1 MKPYIVQVI
10 SEEGDAMLLDIFLTF
25 FKVGS
30 FTIGGGYAML
40 PIIQQEVVDKKKWLG
55 EEEFLDSIAVTNS
68 LPGPLAINC
77 ATFVGYKTAGLPGAV
92 SAALGAVMPSFL
104 IILIIAMFFGSI
116 KDNSVVQ
123 NVFAGIR
130 PAVVALIAYALV
142 KLVKSMGI
150 NFINVSIGIA
160 ALALILFLD
169 IHPII
174 TIVIFGSTGFFLFR
188 KEEKQ

>member
-1 MKPYIVQVI
+1 
-10 SEEGDAMLLDIFLTF
+10 MLLDIFFTF
-25 FKVGS
+25 FKIGT

-40 PIIQQEVVDKKKWLG
+40 PVIQGEVVDKKGWLS

-77 ATFVGYKTAGLPGAV
+77 ATFVGYRKAGFAGAV

-104 IILIIAMFFGSI
+104 IILLIAMFFGRI
-116 KDNSVVQ
+116 QENPYVEH
-123 NVFAGIR
+123 VFAGIR

-150 NFINVSIGIA
+150 NAVNVSIAIA
-160 ALALILFLD
+160 VLLSILLLD
-169 IHPII
+169 LHPIV
-174 TIVIFGSTGFFLFR
+174 TIVICGFLGFFLFR
-188 KEEKQ
+188 REEKA

>member
-1 MKPYIVQVI
+1 
-10 SEEGDAMLLDIFLTF
+10 MLIDIFLTF
-25 FKVGS
+25 FKIGS

-40 PIIQQEVVDKKKWLG
+40 PIIQQEVVDRKKWLG

-77 ATFVGYKTAGLPGAV
+77 ATFVGYKKAGLPGAV

-104 IILIIAMFFGSI
+104 IILVIAVFFSSI
-116 KDNSVVQ
+116 QDNAVVE
-123 NVFAGIR
+123 NIFSGIR

-150 NFINVSIGIA
+150 NLVNVSMSVGVLLLILLLDFHPIA
-160 ALALILFLD
+160 A
-169 IHPII
+169 I
-174 TIVIFGSTGFFLFR
+174 TICGILGFFLYR
-188 KEEKQ
+188 KEEKA

>member
-1 MKPYIVQVI
+1 
-10 SEEGDAMLLDIFLTF
+10 MLLDIFLTF

-40 PIIQQEVVDKKKWLG
+40 PIIQQEVVDRKKWLG

-77 ATFVGYKTAGLPGAV
+77 ATFVGYKTAGIPGAV

-104 IILIIAMFFGSI
+104 IILVIATFFGSI
-116 KDNSVVQ
+116 KDNAVVQ
-123 NVFAGIR
+123 DIFAGVR

-150 NFINVSIGIA
+150 NYVNISIGIA
-160 ALALILFLD
+160 ALALILLLD
-169 IHPII
+169 IHPIV
-174 TIVIFGSTGFFLFR
+174 TIVIFGSVGFFLFR

>member
-1 MKPYIVQVI
+1 
-10 SEEGDAMLLDIFLTF
+10 MLLEIFLTF

-77 ATFVGYKTAGLPGAV
+77 ATFVGYRTAGLPGAV

-104 IILIIAMFFGSI
+104 IILIIATFFGSI
-116 KDNSVVQ
+116 KDNAVVQ
-123 NVFAGIR
+123 DIFAGIR

-160 ALALILFLD
+160 ALALILLLD
-169 IHPII
+169 FHPII
-174 TIVIFGSTGFFLFR
+174 TIIIFGSTGFFLFR